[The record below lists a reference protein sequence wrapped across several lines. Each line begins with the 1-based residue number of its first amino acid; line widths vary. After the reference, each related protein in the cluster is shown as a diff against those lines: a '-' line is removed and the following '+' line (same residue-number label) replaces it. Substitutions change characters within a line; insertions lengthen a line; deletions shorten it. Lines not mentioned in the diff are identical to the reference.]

1 MQGTAWPVPFFCCVI
16 LNARRNNPYSLRIY
30 FAARKK
36 TIKKI
41 TKVRVRRN
49 ITIRIELV
57 ARKQK
62 FGIFLNPFFILEL
75 YF

>member
-36 TIKKI
+36 TIKKNYKSESKKKYNN
-41 TKVRVRRN
+41 TH
-49 ITIRIELV
+49 
-57 ARKQK
+57 
-62 FGIFLNPFFILEL
+62 
-75 YF
+75 